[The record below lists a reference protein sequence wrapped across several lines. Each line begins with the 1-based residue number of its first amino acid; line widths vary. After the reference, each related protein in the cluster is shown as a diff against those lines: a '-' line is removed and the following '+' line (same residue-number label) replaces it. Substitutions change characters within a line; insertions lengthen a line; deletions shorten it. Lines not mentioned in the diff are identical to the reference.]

1 MRARGWAN
9 PRVAWAVAA
18 GAVGAAAGG
27 IVAGELTGGSV
38 VLPPPVQLVVFAGLL
53 FAAENSG
60 VLLSSAVAASPSD
73 LVMIASVTAFASS
86 GASRPGVV
94 AAAGL
99 VGLAGGFAVE
109 TLRAR
114 RFDAFA
120 ASAVQYGLAGAV
132 AAAAFETLARS
143 DAAGWL
149 LVAGLAA
156 TATFTGVN
164 VVATLAWTIARR
176 GQSFRVVWP
185 DIRVALPSA
194 VGLGMLGVLTGR
206 LYSIGPLALT
216 LLVAPLVVGRWTYR
230 SYLRLR
236 DGYEA
241 AIGVL
246 VNAID
251 AKDRYTAGHSER
263 VARFATYIGEE
274 LGFSPADLE
283 RLRIAAL
290 LHDIGKL
297 AVPSRLLNKPGRLTP
312 EEYAQVQLHNRA
324 AMEILGRI
332 DFLAAAVP
340 VAADRHAHFD
350 RDTDRDDPWA
360 MTGYAVAVADAFDAM
375 TSTRAYRRA
384 LDQDVA
390 FAELRDKAGSQFHPA
405 CVDALIAAIERRGER
420 HGAGHERD
428 TVEWETP
435 PPERGLGSAGLGDLL
450 PSPGSAVGP

>member
-1 MRARGWAN
+1 MHALRFSRSRVGWT
-9 PRVAWAVAA
+9 VAA
-18 GAVGAAAGG
+18 GAAAALAGAAVAAR
-27 IVAGELTGGSV
+27 VAGEPL
-38 VLPPPVQLVVFAGLL
+38 VLPPALQVAVFAALF

-60 VLLSSAVAASPSD
+60 VLLSHAVAASPSD
-73 LVMIASVTAFASS
+73 LVMIAAVSAFANS
-86 GASRPGVV
+86 GASHAGVVV
-94 AAAGL
+94 AAGI
-99 VGLAGGFAVE
+99 VGVSGGFAIE
-109 TLRAR
+109 SLRAR

-120 ASAVQYGLAGAV
+120 ASALQYGLSG
-132 AAAAFETLARS
+132 AAAAVAFATFDRGPSTGWIVLAG
-143 DAAGWL
+143 A
-149 LVAGLAA
+149 AA
-156 TATFTGVN
+156 TAVFTALN
-164 VVATLAWTIARR
+164 VVSTLAWSVVRR
-176 GQSFRVVWP
+176 GQPFAVVWP

-194 VGLGMLGVLTGR
+194 AGLGMLGVLTGR
-206 LYSIGPLALT
+206 LYAMGPLALT

-246 VNAID
+246 VSAID

-263 VARFATYIGEE
+263 VARFAAYIGEE
-274 LGFSPADLE
+274 LGFGPADME

-332 DFLAAAVP
+332 DFLRAAVP

-384 LDQDVA
+384 LAQEVA
-390 FAELRDKAGSQFHPA
+390 FAELRDKSGSQFHPA

-420 HGAGHERD
+420 YGAGHEKD
-428 TVEWETP
+428 AVEWATP
-435 PPERGLGSAGLGDLL
+435 PPAAGLGSAGLGDLL
-450 PSPGSAVGP
+450 PSSGSPVVP

>member
-1 MRARGWAN
+1 MRTPGWTSSRA
-9 PRVAWAVAA
+9 VWAAAA
-18 GAVGAAAGG
+18 GAAGALAAAA
-27 IVAGELTGGSV
+27 VAGAVTAEPV
-38 VLPPPVQLVVFAGLL
+38 ALPPAIQVALFAALF

-60 VLLSSAVAASPSD
+60 VLLSSAIAASPSD
-73 LVMIASVTAFASS
+73 LVMIAAITAFAGSD
-86 GASRPGVV
+86 ASHAGVVV
-94 AAAGL
+94 AAGV
-99 VGLAGGFAVE
+99 VGLGGGFAIE
-109 TLRAR
+109 SLRAR
-114 RFDAFA
+114 RYDAFA
-120 ASAVQYGLAGAV
+120 ASALQYGLSGA
-132 AAAAFETLARS
+132 AAAAFAAFHRG

-149 LVAGLAA
+149 VLAGGAA
-156 TATFTGVN
+156 TAVFTALN
-164 VVATLAWTIARR
+164 VVSTLAWSVARR
-176 GQSFRVVWP
+176 GQPFAVVWP

-194 VGLGMLGVLTGR
+194 AGLGMLGVLTGR
-206 LYSIGPLALT
+206 LYSMGPLAIT

-246 VNAID
+246 VCAID

-263 VARFATYIGEE
+263 VARFAAYIGEE
-274 LGFSPADLE
+274 LGFGAADME

-332 DFLAAAVP
+332 DFLRAAVP

-350 RDTDRDDPWA
+350 RDTDREDPWA

-384 LDQDVA
+384 LEQEVA

-420 HGAGHERD
+420 YGAGHEHD
-428 TVEWETP
+428 AVEWATP
-435 PPERGLGSAGLGDLL
+435 PPDSGLGSAGLGDLL
-450 PSPGSAVGP
+450 PSRDSPVAP